1 MQKIG
6 EKMSYWSSMSSIIKE
21 AESYSKNLDKLQRK
35 FQIGKPAYLVQRKKN
50 REKKLYNLISGGD

>member
-6 EKMSYWSSMSSIIKE
+6 GKLAYCQSMSSIIKE
-21 AESYSKNLDKLQRK
+21 AESYSKNLDKSQRK
-35 FQIGKPAYLVQRKKN
+35 SKQENLPTWFREKN